1 MTEKKTTTNTTNTTI
16 TTIKWDDANIRMTYA
31 NICNVVSTREEVSMM
46 FGMNQKMDTE
56 NNELIIELSDRIIL
70 NPYAAKRVSL
80 LLKDVIEQ
88 YEEKFSKIE
97 LDAVPDT
104 STVDTTDNVDTTDK
118 KTSSLK

>member
-1 MTEKKTTTNTTNTTI
+1 MTEKKTTTNTTI

-56 NNELIIELSDRIIL
+56 NNELTIELSDRIIL

-97 LDAVPDT
+97 LDAVPTT
-104 STVDTTDNVDTTDK
+104 STTVNADSTDK